1 MINFEIAR
9 ENMIES
15 QVRPN
20 GITDSR
26 VIAAMAAVPREPF
39 VPESRRAVA
48 YMDKDITVAGSG
60 ADRRVIME
68 PMAFARLLQ
77 LAQIGPDDFVLDV
90 GCATGYSAAVLAYLG
105 DSIVAIDGDEALC
118 TEATANIEGQ
128 DISNI
133 AVLHAAHAEGCPSQ
147 GPYDVIVIEGRV
159 PEVPQALLEQLKD
172 GGRLVAVVGDD
183 ICARAVLWTRHGQTF
198 ANREEFNATIAP
210 LPGIEAETPP
220 FSF

>member
-39 VPESRRAVA
+39 VPEDRRAVA
-48 YMDKDITVAGSG
+48 YMDEDITVADGPSG
-60 ADRRVIME
+60 RRVIME

-77 LAQIGPDDFVLDV
+77 LAQISPTDFVLDV
-90 GCATGYSAAVLAYLG
+90 GCATGYSAAVLAFLG
-105 DSIVAIDGDEALC
+105 DSIIAIDEDEDLC
-118 TEATANIEGQ
+118 TRATENIDAQ

-133 AVLHAAHAEGCPSQ
+133 AVLHAAHDEGCPSQ
-147 GPYDVIVIEGRV
+147 GPYNVIVIEGRV
-159 PEVPQALLEQLKD
+159 PCVPQSLLDQLKD

-183 ICARAVLWTRHGQTF
+183 VCARAILWTRHGDTF

-210 LPGIEAETPP
+210 LPGITADKPEFT
-220 FSF
+220 F